1 MADKTREQIRVIII
15 GVGIHS
21 RQFAEMLSMPER
33 GVTFTRGYIANLKA
47 MTQSP
52 DLRKLRLVYLYNQH
66 EVCREFA
73 RRVLEAEGFWVFEQD
88 NPEDAWQAMLD
99 EGRHQENARR

>member
-1 MADKTREQIRVIII
+1 MTDKIREQIRIVILDTK
-15 GVGIHS
+15 IHS
-21 RQFAEMLSMPER
+21 RKFAEMLSMPER

-66 EVCREFA
+66 EVCRKFA
-73 RRVLEAEGFWVFEQD
+73 RRVLEAEGFKVID
-88 NPEDAWQAMLD
+88 NSKE
-99 EGRHQENARR
+99 

>member
-1 MADKTREQIRVIII
+1 MTDKIREQIRLVILDTK
-15 GVGIHS
+15 IHS
-21 RQFAEMLSMPER
+21 RLFAEMLSMPEM

-47 MTQSP
+47 MAQSP

-73 RRVLEAEGFWVFEQD
+73 RRVLEAEGFKVID
-88 NPEDAWQAMLD
+88 
-99 EGRHQENARR
+99 